1 MKLICFPHYTCGGLL
16 CDILND
22 TFSPIAPNGG
32 ISSPEHSFGN
42 IGDVDT
48 VNKDFSISKLISK
61 LESADT
67 NNWVGTHCW
76 PGALSLDKFDCI
88 ICVTTSTWPSKLY
101 RWLRVYHHYFAPQW
115 NCLVGME
122 LVDKIRET
130 AKNYHVAFDPVIASN
145 IINLEF
151 AEVVEN
157 TIEFQ
162 NVVKGHDITQHLD
175 RWRSINNFLYEDS
188 LWQNHL
194 VKAFYQAE
202 LELNLHQYYR
212 YE

>member
-22 TFSPIAPNGG
+22 TFSPVAPNKG
-32 ISSPEHSFGN
+32 ISSVEHSLGK

-61 LESADT
+61 LESIDT
-67 NNWVGTHCW
+67 NNWIGTHCW
-76 PGALSLDKFDCI
+76 PGHLPLEKFYCV

-101 RWLRVYHHYFAPQW
+101 RWLRVYHHYFSEQW
-115 NCLVGME
+115 SHLTGIE

-157 TIEFQ
+157 TAEFRH
-162 NVVKGHDITQHLD
+162 VAKGHDIAQHIE
-175 RWRSINNFLYEDS
+175 RWQSINNFLYEKS

-202 LELNLHQYYR
+202 LELNLQQYYR

>member
-22 TFSPIAPNGG
+22 TFSNIGRYGG
-32 ISSPEHSFGN
+32 INSVEHRLGK

-48 VNKDFSISKLISK
+48 INTDFSISELISR
-61 LESADT
+61 LESVDT
-67 NNWVGTHCW
+67 NNWIGTHCW
-76 PGALSLDKFDCI
+76 PGQLPLDKFDCI
-88 ICVTTSTWPSKLY
+88 ICVTTSTWPSKVY
-101 RWLRVYHHYFAPQW
+101 RWLRAYHHYFSPQW
-115 NCLVGME
+115 TQLTGIE

-130 AKNYHVAFDPVIASN
+130 AKNYHVPFDPVVANN

-151 AEVVEN
+151 AEIVEN
-157 TIEFQ
+157 TAEFQ
-162 NVVKGHDITQHLD
+162 HVVKRHNLSKHID
-175 RWRSINNFLYEDS
+175 RWQSINNFLYKES
-188 LWQNHL
+188 LWNDPL

-202 LELNLHQYYR
+202 VEINLQRYYK